1 MEFYRLI
8 CKKAA
13 ILTNRLPQSSFMNED
28 LKVFAMFHFKLN
40 ILFSIGI
47 IIDFMRT
54 LLYTTPLF
62 TLWNTLQ

>member
-40 ILFSIGI
+40 ILFQSAESHHTGYVQ
-47 IIDFMRT
+47 MSSS
-54 LLYTTPLF
+54 L
-62 TLWNTLQ
+62 